1 MEIHAPHEPILSFR
15 EFLVHLSMVTVGI
28 LIALALEQSVEAYHH
43 HELAE
48 EAKANMTTEI
58 ADNKRELDNHLTGLD
73 KIQKQRDDDIRVV
86 DQLLA
91 HQHLRELTIGL
102 GFSGPTLNS
111 ASWTTA
117 SSVGALAYME
127 YGTVKRFAEVYKLQD
142 LYERLQNDEIN
153 DVQKG
158 VGMLASL
165 KDGPEKVPDSELR
178 AIKLQ
183 LQQGTAAL
191 TVIAQVGQQLSAEY
205 GKVLAKK

>member
-28 LIALALEQSVEAYHH
+28 LIALGLEQSVEAYHR

-48 EAKANMTTEI
+48 EAKSNMTTEI
-58 ADNKRELDNHLTGLD
+58 ADNKRELDTHLSGLD
-73 KIQKQRDDDIRVV
+73 KIQKQRDDDLKVI

-91 HQHLRELTIGL
+91 HQHLHELSMGL
-102 GFSGPTLNS
+102 SFSGPSLNS

-127 YGTVKRFAEVYKLQD
+127 YGTVKRFAEVYKLQE

-158 VGMLASL
+158 VGLLASL
-165 KDGPEKVPDSELR
+165 RDGPEKVSDGELR

-191 TVIAQVGQQLSAEY
+191 TVIGQVGQQLSAEY

>member
-28 LIALALEQSVEAYHH
+28 LIALGLEQSVEAYHH

-48 EAKANMTTEI
+48 EARANMTTEI
-58 ADNKRELDNHLTGLD
+58 ADNKRELDNHLSGLD
-73 KIQKQRDDDIRVV
+73 KIEKQRDDDLKVI

-91 HQHLRELTIGL
+91 HQHLHELSIGL

-127 YGTVKRFAEVYKLQD
+127 YGTVKQFAEAYKLQD
-142 LYERLQNDEIN
+142 LYEHLQNDEIN

-165 KDGPEKVPDSELR
+165 KDGPEKVSDGELR
-178 AIKLQ
+178 AIKMQ
-183 LQQGTAAL
+183 LQQGAAAL
-191 TVIAQVGQQLSAEY
+191 TVIGQVGKQLSAEY
-205 GKVLAKK
+205 DKVLAKK

>member
-28 LIALALEQSVEAYHH
+28 LIALGLEQSVEAYHH

-48 EAKANMTTEI
+48 EAQTNMTTEI
-58 ADNKRELDNHLTGLD
+58 TDNKRELDNHLSGLD
-73 KIQKQRDDDIRVV
+73 TIEKQRDDDIKVV

-91 HQHLRELTIGL
+91 HQHLHELNIGL

-165 KDGPEKVPDSELR
+165 KNGPEKVSDGELR
-178 AIKLQ
+178 AIKQQ

-191 TVIAQVGQQLSAEY
+191 TVIGQVGKQLSAEY
-205 GKVLAKK
+205 DKVLAKK